1 MICNLHEK
9 LILILPIENLIMMIF
24 IVSMSRRDSYLIVN
38 VTIDVDVDV
47 LQKFLRAFHQQ
58 SHPCPS

>member
-24 IVSMSRRDSYLIVN
+24 IVSMSRRDSYLIMN

-47 LQKFLRAFHQQ
+47 LQKFL
-58 SHPCPS
+58 